1 MKFYALLDENN
12 KVLNISTADD
22 SWDSTGWIEYTLENP
37 AYINGDLYLGFFYA
51 PQPYPSWSRDYG
63 TWTPPV
69 PYPTDLYMY
78 DWDETIINWVAI
90 GN

>member
-63 TWTPPV
+63 TWTPSV
-69 PYPTDLYMY
+69 PYPTDPYLY
-78 DWDETIINWVAI
+78 DWNDAELNWVLL
-90 GN
+90 G